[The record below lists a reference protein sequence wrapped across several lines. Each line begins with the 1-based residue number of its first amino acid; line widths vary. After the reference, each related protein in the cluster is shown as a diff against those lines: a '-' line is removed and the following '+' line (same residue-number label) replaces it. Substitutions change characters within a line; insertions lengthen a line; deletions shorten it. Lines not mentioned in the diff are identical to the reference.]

1 MEEPIVAE
9 HALKHGLSEEDIR
22 YAWSNFVRKQY
33 RGAPNEG
40 EIVVVGYDRRGRFIE
55 IVAAEREFGTIIYHA
70 MQPPTTNVLAELGL
84 VRR

>member
-1 MEEPIVAE
+1 MEEPIVVE

-55 IVAAEREFGTIIYHA
+55 IVAAEREFGPIYFE
-70 MQPPTTNVLAELGL
+70 Q
-84 VRR
+84 VRIRFNIPQI